1 MGRLEE
7 TLMLIIIIVLLL
19 LIILAIVAMRW
30 GYDSR
35 DGLEN
40 KEWRQRSKRGLS
52 W

>member
-1 MGRLEE
+1 MFVVIL
-7 TLMLIIIIVLLL
+7 LLL
-19 LIILAIVAMRW
+19 LILLAIVALRW

-35 DGLEN
+35 DGLES